1 MLFTILVEKRSSYTV
16 KKLLQKAYFILA
28 LGFIIWVMAIDNS
41 WSGPVNPVRNSL
53 PPDLTQWTVAEDGS
67 GQYTSVQEAIDAAKP
82 GDTIWI
88 KAGTYAEDV
97 TVHSKD
103 RLKIVGEGMDVVV
116 LSGLKRVGT
125 LHIGKWPY
133 GARNVEIRG
142 LTVNQHGGLGLGIFN
157 GGGILLKNVRVK
169 GMVFAQQVDDVQ
181 LEACIVG
188 ESETSGIAFAD
199 SNATLIK
206 NFIHDNDHGVVVGG
220 TSRVVLTQNVITRS
234 LFESV
239 MVSDNSQLTLVRN
252 TLVNNGGGVAFHDST
267 KGKASGNILTD
278 SKIGFLFSQDSQTT
292 LSFNVLHANVVD
304 YQIDGSPD
312 LSTSERIGESDV
324 HLLPAFVSPEGDDF
338 RLRPETPLVN
348 LGGYAYLGALPP
360 ITAP

>member
-1 MLFTILVEKRSSYTV
+1 M
-16 KKLLQKAYFILA
+16 A
-28 LGFIIWVMAIDNS
+28 LEIC

-53 PPDLTQWTVAEDGS
+53 PSELTQWTVTQDGS
-67 GQYTSVQEAIDAAKP
+67 GQYTSVQEAIDAAEP

-97 TVHSKD
+97 TIHSKD
-103 RLKIVGEGMDVVV
+103 RLKVIGEGMDLVV

-133 GARNVEIRG
+133 GARNVEIHG
-142 LTVNQHGGLGLGIFN
+142 LTVIQHGGLGLGIFN
-157 GGGILLKNVRVK
+157 GGGIVLKNVHVK
-169 GMVFAQQVDDVQ
+169 GMVFAQQVEDVR

-188 ESETSGIAFAD
+188 GSETTGIAFAD
-199 SNATLIK
+199 STGTLIK

-220 TSRVVLTQNVITRS
+220 ASRVVLTQNVITRS

-239 MVSDNSQLTLVRN
+239 MVSDDSQLTLNRN

-267 KGKASGNILTD
+267 KGKASGNILAD
-278 SKIGFLFSQDSQTT
+278 SKIGFLFSPNSRTT
-292 LSFNVLHANVVD
+292 LSFNVLHANLVD

-312 LSTSERIGESDV
+312 LSTSQRVGETDV
-324 HLLPAFVSPEGDDF
+324 HFPPAFVSPEGDDF
-338 RLRPETPLVN
+338 RLLPETPLVN

-360 ITAP
+360 QYRTIDPGIRI